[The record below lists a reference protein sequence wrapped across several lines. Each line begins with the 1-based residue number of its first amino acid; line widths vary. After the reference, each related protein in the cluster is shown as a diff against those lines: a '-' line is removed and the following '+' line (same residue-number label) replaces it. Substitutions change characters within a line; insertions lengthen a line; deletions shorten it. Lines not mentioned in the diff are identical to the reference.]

1 MARAD
6 NFLVILLATLAGV
19 IGMRAPAHAD
29 AVGDFY
35 KGNTVTVITSTG
47 AGGPYDIV
55 ARAVARHMPR
65 HIPGNPTMLVKNMP
79 GAGHVLATNFMFNQA
94 AQDGTFIATVYNGI
108 PLHQVLDGKG
118 VRFDAAKFHWLGST
132 GSSNLVTV
140 VWHTAGVKT
149 IDDVMARQVVAGGT
163 GAGSGTVLYPTVM
176 NNVLGT
182 KFKIVTGYRTSPE
195 IDIAMERG
203 EVQSRSGGSYSG
215 FANEHPDWIKDKKVL
230 ILVQVGGDR
239 EKDLSD
245 VPLMSELAKNDEQRQ
260 VLKLLSSP
268 VALGR
273 PFFTTKKIPDA
284 RLGALRQAFD
294 ATMKDPDFLTEA
306 KKLNLDLNRINGDKV
321 AEIVRETVNMPP
333 ALLARAKAA
342 MEEPVAGQDQN
353 AGQGKAAKSPE

>member
-6 NFLVILLATLAGV
+6 TVFFILLATLAAS
-19 IGMRAPAHAD
+19 ICTRSPAHAD

-65 HIPGNPTMLVKNMP
+65 HIPGNPTMIVKNMP
-79 GAGHVLATNFMFNQA
+79 GAGHVLATNFMYNHA

-149 IDDVMARQVVAGGT
+149 IDDVIARQVIAGGT
-163 GAGSGTVLYPTVM
+163 GTGSGTVLYPTVM

-195 IDIAMERG
+195 LDTAMERG

-215 FANEHPDWIKDKKVL
+215 FVNEHPDWIKDRKVL
-230 ILVQVGGDR
+230 IIVQVGGER
-239 EKDLSD
+239 EKDLPD

-273 PFFTTKKIPDA
+273 PFLTTKEIPSA
-284 RLGALRQAFD
+284 RLGALRKAFD

-306 KKLNLDLNRINGDKV
+306 HKLNLDLNPISGDKV

-333 ALLARAKAA
+333 ALLAKAKAA
-342 MEEPVAGQDQN
+342 TEGPVAVQGLN
-353 AGQGKAAKSPE
+353 ASGKKP